1 MNGMQTHNAESRQL
15 RAGGLWF
22 KVVLVNLELKGME
35 NTPYEP
41 GRDFNVMV
49 AFDDD
54 VTARRADNFLG
65 MLAQHLKEDG
75 GRLLH
80 QWWNI
85 DVLAFTS
92 MGELAALEAAA
103 ADMIVLAIHDV
114 DELPCEVAVW
124 MKRFV
129 DRRKG
134 RPGALLAMLES
145 DPGKLEV
152 SQGVFSQLEQAAA
165 LGQMD
170 FFATRVRAGR
180 NGERHDCRAE
190 GSVGEGEEGM
200 TRVAI
205 ETAAQFV
212 KLCKSRLRHKLPR
225 GGKVPAETY
234 AASRL

>member
-1 MNGMQTHNAESRQL
+1 MVQSWRV
-15 RAGGLWF
+15 
-22 KVVLVNLELKGME
+22 KLELKGPE
-35 NTPYEP
+35 NAPYEP
-41 GRDFNVMV
+41 GRDFNVML

-54 VTARRADNFLG
+54 VTASRADKFLG
-65 MLAQHLKEDG
+65 LLERHLKDEP

-85 DVLAFTS
+85 DILAFTS

-103 ADMIVLAIHDV
+103 ADMIILAIRDA
-114 DELPCEVAVW
+114 DELPGVVAVW
-124 MKRFV
+124 IKQFLG
-129 DRRKG
+129 RRKG

-152 SQGVFSQLEQAAA
+152 SQGVFSQLEEAAA

-170 FFATRVRAGR
+170 FFATRVRVGR
-180 NGERHDCRAE
+180 NGGRHDGREAGMEAE
-190 GSVGEGEEGM
+190 GDEGM

-225 GGKVPAETY
+225 GGKIPAETF
-234 AASRL
+234 AAWRQST